1 MRAPSVLSDIIHVR
15 EVDPVG
21 RATVGATFTKQ
32 TVDEC
37 LLKPE
42 TRGEELKCC
51 RKYKKIV
58 RECQHGKR
66 FAQ

>member
-1 MRAPSVLSDIIHVR
+1 MAPSVLSNVVHVR

-21 RATVGATFTKQ
+21 RATVGPTLTQQ

-42 TRGEELKCC
+42 RRREELKCC
-51 RKYKKIV
+51 RNYKQKM
-58 RECQHGKR
+58 KR
-66 FAQ
+66 MSTQ